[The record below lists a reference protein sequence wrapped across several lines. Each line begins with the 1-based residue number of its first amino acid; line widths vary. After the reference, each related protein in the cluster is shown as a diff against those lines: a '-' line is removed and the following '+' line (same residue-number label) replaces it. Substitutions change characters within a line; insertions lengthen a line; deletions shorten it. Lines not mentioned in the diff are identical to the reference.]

1 MKFHGTEKYFYKKR
15 KMVILNSKINE
26 ILPELFD
33 RNLKLA
39 DRLKNKLKVSSFF
52 NSIEHRNKKY
62 LQDFIFSSD
71 KRTKDIKTG
80 VEMDKAI
87 QQSSKTMSLLCNQ
100 MNGDILIKNKE
111 QLMKEKKLLCENTEE
126 ETHNRIEELLNNL
139 KNAIKKP
146 KTTKKEVDVKFDKS
160 YSSKDINE
168 VKDYI
173 GDKIIIEEK
182 KTNDKINH
190 YLKKLNYIF
199 KNCDLT
205 SKTGDLESNMEDAE
219 FKKTYLKRKKAINK
233 LSDHFYLK
241 KNIRLINYIKPRPFQ
256 LQDRE
261 GASLKRIKNC
271 LYPTLLDT
279 LIMKKN
285 EKNNL
290 NKSESTLQTQTILS
304 NNTENSLQNGIKK
317 NSSISY
323 MNSIISPSNIEGNT
337 IGDELENIKA
347 SGKDTLEIINSLAT
361 QGKFISERFE
371 KKFERVNSLIDLNLP
386 YPKNYELILNYS
398 RIKDKDKSKKKYLS
412 FYPGSIKL
420 HNKFESRN
428 DGNRTLPHINLKMK
442 HKLSSI
448 KEDIE
453 NKKFEKNMFDNI
465 FRSYIDFSTTKHD
478 KNKTIKLNKNIK
490 FRRILK
496 HKASMDNIKQKKS
509 ESVFIT
515 LKKMKDLDNMNKT
528 RKIRSCDFK
537 KNEK

>member
-146 KTTKKEVDVKFDKS
+146 KTMKKEVDAKFDKS

-205 SKTGDLESNMEDAE
+205 TKTGDLESNMEDAE

-279 LIMKKN
+279 LLMKKN

-323 MNSIISPSNIEGNT
+323 MNSIISPSNIDGNT

-478 KNKTIKLNKNIK
+478 KNKTMKLNKNIK